1 MIYILSKFK
10 EAAMKQSKMFIPTLR
25 EVPND
30 ADSKSHQLLLKAGM
44 IKQVASGVYS
54 YLPIAKRVLNKIEA
68 IVREEMEAIDGVE
81 ILMPALQPSELW
93 SESGRWQSYGAELMR
108 MTDRHGREFA
118 LGPTHEEIITSLVRD
133 ELKSYK
139 KLPVTLF
146 QIQNKFRDEKR
157 PRFGLLRGREFI
169 MKDAYSFHATEESLD
184 ETYQD
189 MYDAY
194 SRIFSRVNLKFR
206 PVIADSGA
214 IGGSHTHEFMA
225 LAEIGEDTICYTDE
239 SDYAANIEKAE
250 VKYVPN
256 VEHTE
261 EKALDKVHTPG
272 VKTAQQLADLLG
284 KRLDEIVKSMIVK
297 VDDQF
302 IMFLIRGHHELND
315 VKVKSYFGTET
326 VEMATDE
333 EIQAILGATPGSLGP
348 VGVEKIEI
356 YADNSVQDLNNLAVG
371 ANETDY
377 HYVNANLGRDFN
389 VKAFDDFRFILE
401 GEMAADGSGPIK
413 FAEGIEVGQVF
424 KLGTKYSESMNATF
438 LNDQG
443 RAEPMIMGCYGIGV
457 SRTLS
462 AVIEQHHDDK
472 GIIWPTS
479 ITPFEIHIITAN
491 AKQDTQREL
500 ADQLYDAYKRD
511 YEVLYDDRNER
522 AGVKFN
528 DADLI
533 GVPVRIVVGK
543 QAADEIVEV
552 KNRRTGESFEVP
564 VSELDAKIK
573 AIYASFEH

>member
-1 MIYILSKFK
+1 
-10 EAAMKQSKMFIPTLR
+10 MKQSKMFIPTLR

-30 ADSKSHQLLLKAGM
+30 AESKSHQLLLKAGM
-44 IKQVASGVYS
+44 IKQVASGMYS

-68 IVREEMEAIDGVE
+68 IVREEMEAIDGIE
-81 ILMPALQPSELW
+81 ILMPVLQPSELW
-93 SESGRWQSYGAELMR
+93 MESGRWQSYGAELMR

-139 KLPVTLF
+139 KLPITLF

-184 ETYQD
+184 KTYQD
-189 MYDAY
+189 MYQAY
-194 SRIFSRVNLKFR
+194 TNIFNRVGLLFR

-225 LAEIGEDTICYTDE
+225 LAEIGEDTICYTE
-239 SDYAANIEKAE
+239 GSDYAANIEKAE
-250 VKYVPN
+250 VVYHAKP
-256 VEHTE
+256 EHTE
-261 EKALDKVHTPG
+261 EKALEKVHTPG
-272 VKTAQQLADLLG
+272 VKSAQALADFLG

-297 VDDQF
+297 VDDQYV
-302 IMFLIRGHHELND
+302 MFLIRGHHELND
-315 VKVKSYFGTET
+315 VKVKAYFCTEF
-326 VEMATDE
+326 VEMATQDE
-333 EIQAILGATPGSLGP
+333 IVAILGANPGSLGP
-348 VGVEKIEI
+348 VGVDKIEI

-371 ANETDY
+371 ANEDEY
-377 HYVNANLGRDFN
+377 HYINAIITRDFN
-389 VKAFDDFRFILE
+389 VKAFGDFRFILE
-401 GEMAADGSGPIK
+401 GELAADGHPVK

-479 ITPFEIHIITAN
+479 ITPYDVHVISVN
-491 AKQDTQREL
+491 PKQEAQQAL
-500 ADQLYDAYKRD
+500 ADQLYADLKANYD
-511 YEVLYDDRNER
+511 VLYDDRNER

-533 GVPVRIVVGK
+533 GIPVRVVVGK
-543 QAADEIVEV
+543 QAAEGIVEV
-552 KNRRTGESFEVP
+552 KNRKTGESFEVS
-564 VSELDAKIK
+564 VDALEEKIK
-573 AIYASFEH
+573 SIYATL

>member
-1 MIYILSKFK
+1 
-10 EAAMKQSKMFIPTLR
+10 MKQSKMFIPTLR

-93 SESGRWQSYGAELMR
+93 SESGRWQSYGPELMR

-184 ETYQD
+184 QTYQD

-194 SRIFSRVNLKFR
+194 SKIFSRVNLHFR

-250 VKYVPN
+250 VKYVAN

-261 EKALDKVHTPG
+261 EEALEKVHTPG

-297 VDDQF
+297 VDEQF
-302 IMFLIRGHHELND
+302 VMFLIRGHHELND
-315 VKVKSYFGTET
+315 IKVKSYFGTES
-326 VEMATDE
+326 VELATDD

-348 VGVEKIEI
+348 VGVDKIEI
-356 YADNSVQDLNNLAVG
+356 YADNSVQDLNNLSVG

-377 HYVNANLGRDFN
+377 HYINANLGRDFN

-491 AKQDTQREL
+491 AKQDVQREL
-500 ADQLYDAYKRD
+500 ADQLYDAYKKD
-511 YEVLYDDRNER
+511 YEVLYDDRIER

-533 GVPVRIVVGK
+533 GVPVRVVVGK
-543 QAADEIVEV
+543 QAAEEIVEV
-552 KNRRTGESFEVP
+552 KNRRTGETFEIP
-564 VSELDAKIK
+564 VAELDAKIK
-573 AIYASFEH
+573 SIYASFEH

>member
-1 MIYILSKFK
+1 
-10 EAAMKQSKMFIPTLR
+10 MKQSKMFIPTLR

-184 ETYQD
+184 QTYQD

-214 IGGSHTHEFMA
+214 IGGNHTHEFMA
-225 LAEIGEDTICYTDE
+225 LAEIGEDTICYTDG

-250 VKYVPN
+250 VKYIPN
-256 VEHTE
+256 VHHTE
-261 EKALDKVHTPG
+261 EKALEKVHTPG
-272 VKTAQQLADLLG
+272 VKTAQQLADFLG

-297 VDDQF
+297 VDEQF
-302 IMFLIRGHHELND
+302 VMFLIRGHHELND
-315 VKVKSYFGTET
+315 IKVKSYFGTES
-326 VEMATDE
+326 VELATDE

-348 VGVEKIEI
+348 VGVDKIEI

-424 KLGTKYSESMNATF
+424 KLGTKYSEAMNATF

-491 AKQDTQREL
+491 AKQDVQREL

-511 YEVLYDDRNER
+511 YEVLYDDRIER

-533 GVPVRIVVGK
+533 GVPVRVVVGK
-543 QAADEIVEV
+543 QAAEGIVEV
-552 KNRRTGESFEVP
+552 KNRRTGESFDVP
-564 VSELDAKIK
+564 VAELDEKIK
-573 AIYASFEH
+573 AIYASFEV